1 MPMYRRRRRVT
12 RRGGYRA
19 TVRRGVRRSYRTRPR
34 ARRRTSRRR
43 TSAQRIVIQVVGGPG
58 AGAPVSAVTL
68 GKKSARVVRR
78 RY

>member
-1 MPMYRRRRRVT
+1 MAYTRRRRVS

-19 TVRRGVRRSYRTRPR
+19 TSRRGVRRSYRTR
-34 ARRRTSRRR
+34 RRVSRRR
-43 TSAQRIVIQVVGGPG
+43 TGSQRVVIQVIGAPG
-58 AGAPVSAVTL
+58 AGVPVSAVTL

>member
-43 TSAQRIVIQVVGGPG
+43 TSAQRIVIQGGPG